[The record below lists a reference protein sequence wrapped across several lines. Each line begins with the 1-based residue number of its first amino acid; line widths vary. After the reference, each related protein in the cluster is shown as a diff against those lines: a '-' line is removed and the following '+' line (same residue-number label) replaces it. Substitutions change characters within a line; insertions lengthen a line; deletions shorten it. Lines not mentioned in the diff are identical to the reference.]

1 MPEVRI
7 VEDTDIPI
15 LVETFP
21 ENVGAPANRHVERFA
36 RQRQGE
42 VTCLVAWDD
51 GCPVGYV
58 HVGWPGRS
66 QELTNQAVELG
77 CCEVGDLFVL
87 ERVRG
92 RGVGRAL
99 MVAAEEL
106 VRARGED
113 LIGLEVT
120 ASNPYQAFARE
131 LYRKMGYEESGFGDF
146 TSGYTYW
153 DADGNPHRDEE
164 DYCYLVKRP

>member
-1 MPEVRI
+1 M
-7 VEDTDIPI
+7 
-15 LVETFP
+15 
-21 ENVGAPANRHVERFA
+21 
-36 RQRQGE
+36 
-42 VTCLVAWDD
+42 TCLAAWDD
-51 GCPVGYV
+51 GCPIGYV

-77 CCEVGDLFVL
+77 CCEVGDLFVSD
-87 ERVRG
+87 RARG

-120 ASNPYQAFARE
+120 ASILIRLSPVSCTGRWVTRRRGLGISRLAIRIGTLMGIPTGMKRITATSSRGCRLGYASLVAR
-131 LYRKMGYEESGFGDF
+131 LRLPSNVFVSKLGVMLSFI
-146 TSGYTYW
+146 
-153 DADGNPHRDEE
+153 
-164 DYCYLVKRP
+164 